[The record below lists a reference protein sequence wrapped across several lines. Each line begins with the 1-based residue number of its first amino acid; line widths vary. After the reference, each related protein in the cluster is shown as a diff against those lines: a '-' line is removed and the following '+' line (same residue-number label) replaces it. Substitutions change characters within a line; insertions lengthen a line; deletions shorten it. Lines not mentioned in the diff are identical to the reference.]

1 VSLHKSSAEQEPVQK
16 TSESSNSPNQLTFTE
31 SEVGLVVDFVNFV
44 ATKAVFND
52 MTLKDIGVAHKLY
65 TNMVKHCKVCEDHIM
80 ELKAVYQ
87 R

>member
-1 VSLHKSSAEQEPVQK
+1 MGVSGVDSLDHVNDSAVY
-16 TSESSNSPNQLTFTE
+16 
-31 SEVGLVVDFVNFV
+31 G
-44 ATKAVFND
+44 
-52 MTLKDIGVAHKLY
+52 TLKDIGVAHKLY

>member
-1 VSLHKSSAEQEPVQK
+1 M
-16 TSESSNSPNQLTFTE
+16 
-31 SEVGLVVDFVNFV
+31 NFV